1 MYSNLPDGCT
11 DEDIEVYYTGRP
23 MSEEKAK
30 ETIREL
36 LLDEGFS
43 DDEITEE
50 LLEESFKENWSLV
63 HYSRRN
69 GGTGYVCF
77 AA

>member
-1 MYSNLPDGCT
+1 MHSNLPDGCT

-50 LLEESFKENWSLV
+50 LVEESFKENWALV

-69 GGTGYVCF
+69 GGTGYVC
-77 AA
+77 ASA

>member
-1 MYSNLPDGCT
+1 
-11 DEDIEVYYTGRP
+11 

-50 LLEESFKENWSLV
+50 LVEESFKENWSLV